1 MLQIVK
7 NYLIIFIIPFLVGV
21 AVRLLCRRVNKAYFI
36 TAAFAVLAIIAWV
49 VAFVVPSHGS
59 ELYALI
65 AAQAT
70 TAAVGTLLL
79 ELVLQIKK
87 AVQRNKKQ

>member
-7 NYLIIFIIPFLVGV
+7 NYLMIFIIPFLVGV

-49 VAFVVPSHGS
+49 VAFVIPSYGS

-70 TAAVGTLLL
+70 SAAVGALLI

-87 AVQRNKKQ
+87 AVQKR

>member
-21 AVRLLCRRVNKAYFI
+21 AVRLLCRRVNKDYFI
-36 TAAFAVLAIIAWV
+36 TVAFAALAIIAWA
-49 VAFVVPSHGS
+49 VALIVPSHGS

-70 TAAVGTLLL
+70 SAAVGALLI

-87 AVQRNKKQ
+87 AVQKR

>member
-1 MLQIVK
+1 MLQIVQ
-7 NYLIIFIIPFLVGV
+7 NYLLIFIIPFLVGT

-49 VAFVVPSHGS
+49 VAFVIPSYGS

-70 TAAVGTLLL
+70 SVAVGALLI

-87 AVQRNKKQ
+87 AVQKR